1 MHFPGFARAA
11 ALVSCGFVATAVH
24 AGGDPDPGYGA
35 DGKVVVDAGVAI
47 YMSQYGLARDTADN
61 LYLAGSTADEG
72 GVDSDFA
79 IVKLDANGALVTAFG
94 DGGRKVIDFGGDDV
108 AEVVLIDANGN
119 LFLAGYS
126 DASGPDEFAV
136 AKLDANGDLVDG
148 FGDGGTRLYSFGGT
162 SSAVFAA
169 TFDGAGK
176 ILLAGTSNALG
187 TYDFAVTRI
196 DPDTSAVDA
205 LFHDDGL
212 ALVAV
217 GDGTDDVNGIAVDAN
232 GDIVVA
238 GSMLTDGFRGD
249 IAAIKLD
256 ATGHLVTAFGNG
268 GKVTR
273 DVGEYEFGFALALD
287 SDGSIVVA
295 GQSGALV
302 FRGNIV
308 MVKWTSGGTPDM
320 TFGDG
325 GALVVDVDPLADDN
339 IDAAYDLA
347 FDDAGNLYVAGS
359 SDAAGDEDFVA
370 IRLDPAG
377 APDPSFGSNGI
388 ATIDFGGDDEPRG
401 LVRGAAGELYLAGTS
416 RQNGNA
422 YFAATKLSAPAAPD
436 DVIFRDRFDPQ

>member
-1 MHFPGFARAA
+1 MRFAGLARVVALASFGLVAA
-11 ALVSCGFVATAVH
+11 TLH
-24 AGGDPDPGYGA
+24 AGGDPDPGFGA
-35 DGKVVVDAGVAI
+35 GGRVVVDAGAAT
-47 YMSQYGLARDTADN
+47 YMSQYGLARDAAGN
-61 LYLAGSTADEG
+61 LYVGGSTADAG
-72 GVDSDFA
+72 GDDSDFVV
-79 IVKLDANGALVTAFG
+79 VKLDANGALVTAFG
-94 DGGRKVIDFGGDDV
+94 DGGRKVVDFGGDDV
-108 AEVVLIDANGN
+108 AEVVLVDASGN

-126 DASGPDEFAV
+126 DASGADEFAV
-136 AKLDANGDLVDG
+136 AKLDANGALVDG
-148 FGDGGTRLYSFGGT
+148 FGDGGKRLYAFGGT
-162 SSAVFAA
+162 SSAVFAV
-169 TFDGAGK
+169 TIDGAGK
-176 ILLAGTSNALG
+176 VLLAGTSNVLG

-196 DPDTSAVDA
+196 DPDSSNVDA

-212 ALVAV
+212 ALVGI

-256 ATGHLVTAFGNG
+256 ANGHLVTGFGNG

-287 SDGSIVVA
+287 AAGAIIVA
-295 GQSGALV
+295 GQSGAQV

-308 MVKWTSGGTPDM
+308 IVKWTCAGEPDL
-320 TFGDG
+320 TFGVG
-325 GALVVDVDPLADDN
+325 GALVVDVDPLSDTN

-347 FDDAGNLYVAGS
+347 FDEAGYLYVAGS
-359 SDAAGDEDFVA
+359 SDAAGDDDFVA

-388 ATIDFGGDDEPRG
+388 ATIDFGGDDVPRG

-416 RQNGNA
+416 RQSGNA
-422 YFAATKLSAPAAPD
+422 YFAATKLSAPAATD
-436 DVIFRDRFDPQ
+436 DRIFSDDFD